1 MAPLKGGGPL
11 QIKLRPFASNDEA
24 ALAALWFESWLSVGL
39 ERPVVTLAEL
49 AARVPE
55 ELGGRWEVTVAESDG
70 RLLAF
75 LALAVSEQRLDQL
88 FVAPDAQGLG
98 LGRALFEVARQRI
111 PDGFWLSTH
120 PANHKARAFYERQG
134 MLSEGS
140 ASAED
145 ADGIVYAFGSPAD
158 QPR

>member
-24 ALAALWFESWLSVGL
+24 ALATLWFESWASVGL

-49 AARVPE
+49 AARVPQ
-55 ELGGRWEVTVAESDG
+55 ELGGRWEVTVAKSDG
-70 RLLAF
+70 RLLGF

-98 LGRALFEVARQRI
+98 LGRALFEVARQRM
-111 PDGFWLSTH
+111 PEGFWLSTQ
-120 PANHKARAFYERQG
+120 PENHKARAFYERAG
-134 MLSEGS
+134 MVVDGS
-140 ASAED
+140 VDQTAER
-145 ADGIVYAFGSPAD
+145 IVYAYPGS
-158 QPR
+158 RR